1 MKGGVQVVK
10 QGWQRWQAMPLWQR
24 ILAGLVTGALV
35 GWLIGPPVAAIG
47 WLGDL
52 FLRLIRMLIVPLVF
66 STLASGIVTMDAPGR
81 MLALALRALA
91 LYLATTLAAVTI
103 GIGLAVL
110 LRPGTRVSA
119 PAADAN
125 APAAAGPT
133 LSERLI
139 GIVPENMVAAFAD
152 GDVLAVIF
160 VAALVGAGVVVAGQ
174 AGQALGRIIVSLA
187 TVTLTITGFV
197 MELAPIGV
205 FALAAVTMGTQGI
218 SAFLG
223 VAGLALVVGL
233 GGFLHMALVQIG
245 LVRLVGGIGALEFL
259 KAVRAP
265 QLMAFS
271 TSSSAATLPASL
283 AAAQDGLGV
292 TPAVASAVLPLG
304 ATVNM
309 DGTALY
315 VAAVAVFAA
324 QMFGVPLAAAD
335 YALIALTTVLVSIG
349 TASVPSAS
357 LFLMAAVLEAIGI
370 SAAQVGVVIALVL
383 PVDRLLDMWR
393 TLVNVTGDLAVARAV
408 DRWEEA
414 ARQRSP

>member
-1 MKGGVQVVK
+1 MVK
-10 QGWQRWQAMPLWQR
+10 AGWQRWQAMPLWQR
-24 ILAGLVTGALV
+24 ILAGLVLGALT
-35 GWLIGPPVAAIG
+35 GWAIGPPVEAIG

-66 STLASGIVTMDAPGR
+66 STLAAGIITMDAPGR
-81 MLALALRALA
+81 MLALALRSLA
-91 LYLATTLAAVTI
+91 LYLFTTLAAVM
-103 GIGLAVL
+103 IGLGLAAL
-110 LRPGTRVSA
+110 LRPGVRVVAPVADAAVAA
-119 PAADAN
+119 PAA
-125 APAAAGPT
+125 PSPSGQM
-133 LSERLI
+133 L
-139 GIVPENMVAAFAD
+139 GIVPDNILAAFAD

-160 VAALVGAGVVVAGQ
+160 VAALMGAGVVVAGP
-174 AGQALGRIIVSLA
+174 AGQALGRVFTSLA
-187 TVTLTITGFV
+187 AVMLKITGFV
-197 MELAPIGV
+197 MELAPLGV

-218 SAFLG
+218 AAFLG
-223 VAGLALVVGL
+223 VAGLALVVVA
-233 GGFLHMALVQIG
+233 GGVLHIALVHLG
-245 LVRLVGGIGALEFL
+245 LARVAGGIGPRAFL
-259 KAVRAP
+259 QAVRAP

-283 AAAQDGLGV
+283 AAAQDGLDV

-324 QMFGVPLAAAD
+324 QMFGLPLAPGD

-357 LFLMAAVLEAIGI
+357 LFLMASVLATVGL
-370 SAAQVGVVIALVL
+370 SPAQVGIVIALVL

-393 TLVNVTGDLAVARAV
+393 TLINVTGDLVVVRVV
-408 DRWEEA
+408 DRWE
-414 ARQRSP
+414 RRDR